1 MRKQEIEEGLGELA
15 DIAERDHEVQM
26 ARADLYKSAK
36 YAIKLHEMLKG
47 VSEAEGLE
55 GWVQSKITKASEML
69 GSVYHHMDYEE
80 SGLADEAMVVGESQ
94 RDTHCSDKCC
104 GADVKREDCGCS
116 ADCEHCN
123 CNDTS
128 IPEGSYG
135 KKKKKSTNEKSVS
148 EGPFKGVGKA
158 LMKRKLNKQ
167 YKKSDLANFDKSGLD
182 TSGKTPDEIGQMKSD
197 YYHDHMDKAD
207 RAKKA
212 GDRLSRKK
220 ESISYKEQLH
230 LKLEGKKKFKSA
242 AHRKAVHAAKAS
254 GKR

>member
-94 RDTHCSDKCC
+94 RDTH
-104 GADVKREDCGCS
+104 
-116 ADCEHCN
+116 
-123 CNDTS
+123 
-128 IPEGSYG
+128 
-135 KKKKKSTNEKSVS
+135 
-148 EGPFKGVGKA
+148 
-158 LMKRKLNKQ
+158 
-167 YKKSDLANFDKSGLD
+167 
-182 TSGKTPDEIGQMKSD
+182 
-197 YYHDHMDKAD
+197 
-207 RAKKA
+207 
-212 GDRLSRKK
+212 
-220 ESISYKEQLH
+220 YKEQLKI
-230 LKLEGKKKFKSA
+230 KLEGKKKFKSA